1 MDTISLIANSG
12 KFKTTQDL
20 YKNIDILASLLK
32 QDLENICKA
41 KSLFFSDFEA
51 SFKVAL
57 SQTKKTLRK
66 KNLKGVKKFF
76 RSNLQESLRLL
87 RNRLLSN
94 MKNAN
99 NLKYS
104 FAFNPPVFSSFED
117 YNISKDYDLDL
128 ELEIEE
134 IEKFDKETI
143 KKALKKMWKEAKF
156 DPDFNFDDLKDLCNK
171 YKINLYDII
180 DKEELKAPKIGFYK
194 KENGLRQGYFIFDE
208 EVAA

>member
-1 MDTISLIANSG
+1 MDTTTLILNSG
-12 KFKTTQDL
+12 KFKTTEDL
-20 YKNIDILASLLK
+20 YKNLDFIA
-32 QDLENICKA
+32 DLIKEDLQNICKA
-41 KSLFFSDFEA
+41 KRIFFSDFEA

-57 SQTKKTLRK
+57 SQTKETLLK

-76 RSNLQESLRLL
+76 GCTNLKESLRWF
-87 RNRLLSN
+87 RNRLLNN
-94 MKNAN
+94 MQNAN
-99 NLKYS
+99 NLKHS
-104 FAFNPPVFSSFED
+104 FAFKPPKFSDFED

-143 KKALKKMWKEAKF
+143 KKALKKVWKEAKF

-180 DKEELKAPKIGFYK
+180 DKEELKAPRIGFFK
-194 KENGLRQGYFIFDE
+194 KENGLKQGYFIFDE
-208 EVAA
+208 EVA